1 MLGKMIRE
9 LRIEFEI
16 SQTQLA
22 KALGVSKQSVSNWE
36 NENILPSIEMLA
48 RIASYFGVTCDYL
61 LEMDERTL
69 IDVTGITPQQRALI
83 QKLVLEFQKSSVN
96 SENI

>member
-48 RIASYFGVTCDYL
+48 RIANYFGVTCDHL
-61 LEMDERTL
+61 LEMDDRIL

-83 QKLVLEFQKSSVN
+83 QKLVFEFQKN
-96 SENI
+96 NLFNKN